1 METEDVP
8 LGLWLS
14 VLAAIAVVAWFLG
27 DDITSERRRRQLA
40 QLERLL
46 LWTAALVLVAGG
58 LAALVLAM
66 RRWIA

>member
-1 METEDVP
+1 METGDLP

-14 VLAAIAVVAWFLG
+14 VLVAIVVVAWFLG

-46 LWTAALVLVAGG
+46 LWMAALVLVAGG
-58 LAALVLAM
+58 LAMLVLAL
-66 RRWIA
+66 RHGVP

>member
-1 METEDVP
+1 METGDLP

-14 VLAAIAVVAWFLG
+14 VLAAIVVVAWFLG

-46 LWTAALVLVAGG
+46 LWMAALVLVAGV
-58 LAALVLAM
+58 LAVLVLAL
-66 RRWIA
+66 RHGVP